1 MSMVKVTVGL
11 LEKANVKSDDTVLL
25 WQRAIYFA
33 SK

>member
-1 MSMVKVTVGL
+1 MVSLVKVTVGL
-11 LEKANVKSDDTVLL
+11 EKVNVKSDDTVLL